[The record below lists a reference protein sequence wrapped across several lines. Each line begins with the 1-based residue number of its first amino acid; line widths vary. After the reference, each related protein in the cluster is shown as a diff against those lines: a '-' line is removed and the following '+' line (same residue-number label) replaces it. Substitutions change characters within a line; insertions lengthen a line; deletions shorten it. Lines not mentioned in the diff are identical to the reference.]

1 MSNQKQESIKLIYDN
16 IDYMKRMLHTA
27 KNILENGYSESKACM
42 ENDIDKSTFRRFIL
56 KNHKKYT
63 NDNNDRLDAIK
74 TNTAP
79 DDIDTLR
86 HFIPWQEQFAMQIV
100 ECNEKYPY
108 PEELENINSESWLT
122 RIESLPPD
130 IVETMDYL
138 ISTLTKREEKVI
150 KMYWKNNYSFSKI
163 ADIFHVTSERIRQ
176 IYAKAIRKL
185 RHKSRLPLIIYGL
198 DCYNQFKDNIALK
211 RAQYDRQKKERLEHI
226 KQEEPAEN
234 LNTYT
239 EYLIDEYNKNGD
251 LELETLN
258 LSARTYNALKKAGYY
273 TLNQLRSIDI
283 DDLSHI
289 KGLGKKSQ
297 NEIIKHLRTILNLKI
312 EYVI

>member
-16 IDYMKRMLHTA
+16 IDYMKRMLNAA
-27 KNILENGYSESKACM
+27 KDMLENGYSESKVCM
-42 ENDIDKSTFRRFIL
+42 QNDIDKSTFRRFML

-63 NDNNDRLDAIK
+63 NDNDDRLDAIK
-74 TNTAP
+74 TNIAP
-79 DDIDTLR
+79 DDIDALR
-86 HFIPWQEQFAMQIV
+86 HFMPWQEQFAMQIV
-100 ECNEKYPY
+100 ACKEKYPY
-108 PEELENINSESWLT
+108 PKELENINSESWLT

-138 ISTLTKREEKVI
+138 ISTLTEREEKVI

-163 ADIFHVTSERIRQ
+163 ADVLHVTCERIRQ

-198 DCYNQFKDNIALK
+198 ECHNQFKDNIALK
-211 RAQYDRQKKERLEHI
+211 RAQYDRQKKERLGHI
-226 KQEEPAEN
+226 KQEEPTKN
-234 LNTYT
+234 LNTHA
-239 EYLIDEYNKNGD
+239 EYLIDEYNKKGD

-273 TLNQLRSIDI
+273 TLNQLRSVDI

-289 KGLGKKSQ
+289 RGLGKKSQ
-297 NEIIKHLRTILNLKI
+297 NEIIKHLRTILGSKI